1 VAAPTEQYLISITE
15 NAPQRSLMEGCK
27 PPLRQ
32 NCRVALNNDQDVQQT
47 YLYQLSF
54 VGSIGCQSERGCLIS
69 VAQWH
74 PSISTNYT
82 DYPNNSFP
90 AAYIADF
97 RQITYDPFYDQF
109 AILSGGYH
117 LYLDLFSSS
126 YLDDP
131 AYDGYLNYVDLEGRV
146 DSPIVSIEWGQPVFY
161 DPYMLMTNEWTPR

>member
-1 VAAPTEQYLISITE
+1 
-15 NAPQRSLMEGCK
+15 M
-27 PPLRQ
+27 
-32 NCRVALNNDQDVQQT
+32 T
-47 YLYQLSF
+47 Y
-54 VGSIGCQSERGCLIS
+54 
-69 VAQWH
+69 
-74 PSISTNYT
+74 
-82 DYPNNSFP
+82 YPNHRFHD
-90 AAYIADF
+90 AYIADF
-97 RQITYDPFYDQF
+97 RQITYHPFYDQF